1 MMRPTEVGVPEAVVR
16 RGREG
21 SRWYNARPSGEDV
34 AAWFKTIALHEGMEH
49 EHYIGGVTLIP
60 AKEKSNEVVGFS
72 DDGLPLIREREDLV
86 FVPYVKVETRVAY
99 FWRYM
104 ELHADW
110 EGEIVPVPAAGGEPL
125 GMPPGYFRYTAAR
138 PDGKIV
144 NFVACSMRVHVRE
157 RNRFD
162 SNLRAVMSPPP
173 GTKAVPTMTR
183 WDVDANALM
192 KAETGAV
199 GRALGMAGMLVVPG
213 SGVATAEDM
222 LELAGPSAGAVAEDA
237 QLPQPEPENLTDEQL
252 RERASA
258 LVDILR
264 EQDPDA
270 LASFQEWARG
280 RNLTLAE
287 AQGAALRGVV
297 RKLETTIE
305 ASRAPA

>member
-1 MMRPTEVGVPEAVVR
+1 
-16 RGREG
+16 
-21 SRWYNARPSGEDV
+21 
-34 AAWFKTIALHEGMEH
+34 
-49 EHYIGGVTLIP
+49 
-60 AKEKSNEVVGFS
+60 
-72 DDGLPLIREREDLV
+72 
-86 FVPYVKVETRVAY
+86 
-99 FWRYM
+99 
-104 ELHADW
+104 
-110 EGEIVPVPAAGGEPL
+110 
-125 GMPPGYFRYTAAR
+125 
-138 PDGKIV
+138 
-144 NFVACSMRVHVRE
+144 
-157 RNRFD
+157 
-162 SNLRAVMSPPP
+162 
-173 GTKAVPTMTR
+173 
-183 WDVDANALM
+183 
-192 KAETGAV
+192 
-199 GRALGMAGMLVVPG
+199 MAGMLVVPG